1 MDVNGEE
8 LKLVDYQIIISG
20 VVLVMVVLSLV
31 LGYNLHLKLKGEKP
45 ILSEEESKNIAMFV
59 KIIGLLTAIAA
70 IYVSVKSVT
79 VAKAK
84 GENLR
89 NAYLE
94 VGASALALISSIIVI
109 IVVLNDGN
117 NDFLDILNPEI

>member
-70 IYVSVKSVT
+70 IYISVKSVT

>member
-8 LKLVDYQIIISG
+8 LKLVDYQLIISG
-20 VVLVMVVLSLV
+20 VVLVMVILSLV

-45 ILSEEESKNIAMFV
+45 ILSEEESKKIAMFV

>member
-8 LKLVDYQIIISG
+8 LKLVDYQLIISG

-70 IYVSVKSVT
+70 IYISIKSVS

-89 NAYLE
+89 NAYLQ